1 MKNRDIA
8 RKIVSGFIK
17 TTTSFSFEEQLIELA
32 SVNDSDEVLLEHID
46 IMIEILEAAK
56 KEIEENK

>member
-1 MKNRDIA
+1 MKNKEIA
-8 RKIVSGFIK
+8 RKIAVGMINQSNV
-17 TTTSFSFEEQLIELA
+17 SFEEKLVELA
-32 SVNDSDEVLLEHID
+32 NVNVSDEILLEHID

>member
-8 RKIVSGFIK
+8 RKIAVGMINQSNV
-17 TTTSFSFEEQLIELA
+17 SFEEKLVELA
-32 SVNDSDEVLLEHID
+32 NVNASDEILLEHID

>member
-1 MKNRDIA
+1 MENRDIA
-8 RKIVSGFIK
+8 RKIAVGMINQSNV
-17 TTTSFSFEEQLIELA
+17 SFEEKLVELA
-32 SVNDSDEVLLEHID
+32 NVNASDEILLEHID